1 MADVP
6 ASERITRGF
15 LFGAPIAPATALP
28 QERLVI
34 SSEFQRAANRR
45 SMT

>member
-1 MADVP
+1 MRP
-6 ASERITRGF
+6 PLSELPGGL
-15 LFGAPIAPATALP
+15 LFAAPTAPATALT